1 MPAAEYTLGASSTRR
16 TSKREKVRSI
26 AHTVR
31 IIFDVHSGGEKR
43 GKVHKKHGNGPKAE
57 VRQKKQRKAAIK

>member
-31 IIFDVHSGGEKR
+31 IIFDVHSGGESG
-43 GKVHKKHGNGPKAE
+43 GKYTKKHDNGPKAE
-57 VRQKKQRKAAIK
+57 VRQKAKKSGNN